1 MRRQE
6 RLSSWPPASSASSAL
21 WEAMVRLGRLDAT
34 LAPAPTTILEALI
47 RLGRQTRGGDEPG
60 GDGGEVIAAFLVAVP
75 VGLFIGFTLAEVPF
89 LGALLRPL
97 VNFLFGVP
105 KSIFLPIFIL
115 VFGVSIPQKIAFGVF
130 TTVFVMIMGGI
141 AAVQSVPRELVTVSR
156 VYGAGRLQIVRE
168 IYVPAMAPILLESIS
183 ARHGV
188 QHHRRASSVRS
199 TAPGTASAIASPRG
213 ARTSRCRSSTPPSP
227 SVAAAAVAV
236 NEGLRLLESAALLVA
251 AEDVTRAQVAIRG
264 VSQRFG
270 VDGASVTA
278 LDGIDLDVPDSQFV
292 SVVGPSGCGKSTL
305 LSLVA
310 GLRQPSS
317 GSVLCDGELIT
328 APMPRKVG
336 MIFQEANLLPWL
348 SAIDNVAFPSSCA
361 ACRRPERLEAAARML
376 ELTGLAGFESRLPHQ
391 LSGGMKQRVAIAR
404 GLVQNPA
411 VLLMDEPFASLDE
424 QTRMVLGDELLR
436 IWSETRKTVLFVT
449 HSLHEAVYLAD
460 RVIVLSA
467 RPGRI
472 VDDVPVEP
480 APSAHLRHDLHRG
493 LRRLERPHLAAHPSR
508 GARDDSEVSG

>member
-1 MRRQE
+1 M
-6 RLSSWPPASSASSAL
+6 
-21 WEAMVRLGRLDAT
+21 
-34 LAPAPTTILEALI
+34 
-47 RLGRQTRGGDEPG
+47 
-60 GDGGEVIAAFLVAVP
+60 
-75 VGLFIGFTLAEVPF
+75 
-89 LGALLRPL
+89 
-97 VNFLFGVP
+97 
-105 KSIFLPIFIL
+105 
-115 VFGVSIPQKIAFGVF
+115 
-130 TTVFVMIMGGI
+130 
-141 AAVQSVPRELVTVSR
+141 
-156 VYGAGRLQIVRE
+156 
-168 IYVPAMAPILLESIS
+168 
-183 ARHGV
+183 
-188 QHHRRASSVRS
+188 
-199 TAPGTASAIASPRG
+199 
-213 ARTSRCRSSTPPSP
+213 
-227 SVAAAAVAV
+227 
-236 NEGLRLLESAALLVA
+236 
-251 AEDVTRAQVAIRG
+251 TRAQVAIRG

-270 VDGASVTA
+270 ADGASVTA

-348 SAIDNVAFPSSCA
+348 SAIDNVAFPLKL
-361 ACRRPERLEAAARML
+361 RRVPRPERLAAAARML

-404 GLVQNPA
+404 ALVQNPA

-472 VDDVPVEP
+472 VDDVPVSLPRPRTFAMTSTE
-480 APSAHLRHDLHRG
+480 AFGVLKDRIWQHIRHA
-493 LRRLERPHLAAHPSR
+493 ERA
-508 GARDDSEVSG
+508 

>member
-1 MRRQE
+1 
-6 RLSSWPPASSASSAL
+6 
-21 WEAMVRLGRLDAT
+21 
-34 LAPAPTTILEALI
+34 
-47 RLGRQTRGGDEPG
+47 
-60 GDGGEVIAAFLVAVP
+60 
-75 VGLFIGFTLAEVPF
+75 
-89 LGALLRPL
+89 
-97 VNFLFGVP
+97 
-105 KSIFLPIFIL
+105 
-115 VFGVSIPQKIAFGVF
+115 
-130 TTVFVMIMGGI
+130 
-141 AAVQSVPRELVTVSR
+141 
-156 VYGAGRLQIVRE
+156 
-168 IYVPAMAPILLESIS
+168 
-183 ARHGV
+183 
-188 QHHRRASSVRS
+188 
-199 TAPGTASAIASPRG
+199 
-213 ARTSRCRSSTPPSP
+213 
-227 SVAAAAVAV
+227 
-236 NEGLRLLESAALLVA
+236 VA

-270 VDGASVTA
+270 ADGASVTA

-348 SAIDNVAFPSSCA
+348 SAIDNVAFPLKL
-361 ACRRPERLEAAARML
+361 RRVPRPERLEAAARML

-472 VDDVPVEP
+472 VDDVPVSLPRPRTFAMTSTE
-480 APSAHLRHDLHRG
+480 AFGVLKDRIWQHIRHA
-493 LRRLERPHLAAHPSR
+493 ERA
-508 GARDDSEVSG
+508 